1 METNM
6 EPKELFEVLARQNEN
21 LAKMKETADKK
32 QRALISHDYKQL
44 EASITEEQSL
54 LISIQ
59 ATEKERITLM
69 NSICKAMGVK
79 IDNFRLYEFV
89 DKAGDR
95 IDRKSAGELLKA
107 EERLREI
114 ILSIQNQNQKNL
126 YLIEHSRA
134 FVKETLMTV
143 LQSRKKL
150 LDKKV

>member
-1 METNM
+1 M
-6 EPKELFEVLARQNEN
+6 EPKELFEVLARQTEN

-59 ATEKERITLM
+59 AAEKERITLM
-69 NSICKAMGVK
+69 NTICRTMGVK
-79 IDNFRLYEFV
+79 IDNYRLYEFV
-89 DKAGDR
+89 DKTGDR

-107 EERLREI
+107 EEKLREI
-114 ILSIQNQNQKNL
+114 ILAIQNQNQKNL